1 MQIFCNICGKTC
13 NENHPRINTLE
24 ISFSTMTVLLYMP
37 LCAGICHPAP
47 STLPRSSTE
56 TFLSY
61 VVTEGMRFHDK
72 NIIQELL
79 WATLAEF

>member
-1 MQIFCNICGKTC
+1 
-13 NENHPRINTLE
+13 
-24 ISFSTMTVLLYMP
+24 MTVLLYMP